1 MDKNLIIDSDGKVI
15 NENAFQTVCNAWV
28 YRYIGQCVSNLMY
41 DIGRNLE
48 ECSRIFDFDYDEAMG
63 WFQSEDWETV
73 VDDFIIRNADFDEL
87 EQVAEM
93 VGYWSDVCDEAGCS
107 VSTWEVTKDALERRI
122 AELEDEIDACE
133 EDSDQKGIL
142 EDQKSDLQ
150 SEYDEIESF
159 EDYVKKLDKEEDLR
173 HATVALITN
182 ADEYREIGQEFNLDP
197 CYDEIYEHW
206 TINEG
211 FIAETL
217 KEHGQVVFDFG
228 GMTIWGRGT
237 TGQSISIDGVI
248 RSIVKE
254 LDADHWVWGEA
265 R

>member
-28 YRYIGQCVSNLMY
+28 YRYIGQCVSSLMY

-63 WFQSEDWETV
+63 WFQSEDWESV

-87 EQVAEM
+87 EQIAEM
-93 VGYWSDVCDEAGCS
+93 VGYWSDVCEEVGCS
-107 VSTWEVTKDALERRI
+107 VSTWEALKDALERRI

-133 EDSDQKGIL
+133 EDSDQQDIL

-173 HATVALITN
+173 HAIAALITN
-182 ADEYREIGQEFNLDP
+182 ADEYREVGQEFNLDP

-206 TINEG
+206 LCDTYTGNV
-211 FIAETL
+211 L
-217 KEHGQVVFDFG
+217 KAYGQTVFEFG
-228 GMTIWGRGT
+228 NLTIWGRMT

-248 RSIVKE
+248 RRIVKE

>member
-1 MDKNLIIDSDGKVI
+1 MNKNEIINAEGKVI
-15 NENAFQTVCNAWV
+15 DEIAFQAVCSAWV
-28 YRYIGQCVSNLMY
+28 YRYIGQCVSSLMY

-63 WFQSEDWETV
+63 WFQREDWESV
-73 VDDFIIRNADFDEL
+73 VDDFVIRNADFDEL
-87 EQVAEM
+87 EEIAEK
-93 VGYWSDVCDEAGCS
+93 VGWWSDICEEVGIS
-107 VSTWEVTKDALERRI
+107 ISTWEALKDDLERQI
-122 AELEDEIDACE
+122 AEIDDEIDACE
-133 EDSDQKGIL
+133 EDSDQKEIL
-142 EDQKSDLQ
+142 EKRQDELR
-150 SEYDEIESF
+150 SEFDAIESF
-159 EDYVKKLDKEEDLR
+159 EDYVKRLDKEEDLR
-173 HATVALITN
+173 YAIVALITN
-182 ADEYREIGQEFNLDP
+182 ADEYREIGQEFNLEP

-211 FIAETL
+211 FIANTL

-248 RSIVKE
+248 RRIVKE

>member
-1 MDKNLIIDSDGKVI
+1 MLKSEIIVDGKVV
-15 NENAFQTVCNAWV
+15 NENAFQDVCRAWT
-28 YRYIGQCVSNLMY
+28 YHYIGECVSSLMY
-41 DIGRNLE
+41 DVGQNLE
-48 ECSRIFDFDYDEAMG
+48 QCSDIFGFDYEEAMG
-63 WFQSEDWETV
+63 WFRKEDYEDAV
-73 VDDFIIRNADFDEL
+73 NEFVLREADFDQL
-87 EQVAEM
+87 EDIAGR
-93 VGYWSDVCDEAGCS
+93 VGFWDDICEEVGISI
-107 VSTWEVTKDALERRI
+107 STWEALKDDLERQI
-122 AELEDEIDACE
+122 AEIDDEIDACE
-133 EDSDQKGIL
+133 EDSDQKEIL
-142 EDQKSDLQ
+142 EKRQDELR
-150 SEYDEIESF
+150 SEFDAIESF
-159 EDYVKKLDKEEDLR
+159 EDYVKRLDKEEDLR
-173 HATVALITN
+173 YAIVALITN

-197 CYDEIYEHW
+197 VYDEIYEHW

-248 RSIVKE
+248 RKIVKE